1 MSEEQTVSLVDVLQ
15 EDQELEE
22 EASAVLAGSDSDH
35 CSYPEGYVKRQA
47 LYACSSCSP
56 RGGPPAG
63 VCLACSYKCHEGHEL
78 FELYTKRNFRC
89 DCGNG
94 KFSELQCKLYPEK
107 DDANSLNLYSQNF
120 FGLYCTCSRPYP
132 DPEDQVEDEMIQCV
146 VCEDWLHG
154 RHLGCAVPDSVELQE
169 MICESCMNK
178 NPFLWTYAAHLAVPG
193 EAIRTKEEA
202 GESNSNAPDTEKVD
216 DSARPSKRS
225 REEAESSCR
234 LKDLHPAG
242 PDRVQQ
248 GALESSCRLKDLHP
262 GGPARVQQGALESSC
277 RLKDLHPGGPDRVQ
291 QGALESSCRLKDLH
305 PGGPA
310 RVQQGA
316 LESSCRLKDLHP
328 GGPDRVQQGA
338 LESSCR
344 LKDLHPGGPDR
355 VQQGA
360 VFWPSAWRSKLCPCS
375 SCQELL
381 ATAGLSFLLDES
393 DTVLAYENKGK
404 SSEQRPGPDPLMSA
418 LDSLNRV
425 QQLEIIHGYNDMKTE
440 LKDFLQRFA
449 TEGKVVTSED
459 IRHFF
464 EQQGRKRRRVD
475 GESFHSH

>member
-35 CSYPEGYVKRQA
+35 CSYPEFRPLSEVDSEMDRWI
-47 LYACSSCSP
+47 
-56 RGGPPAG
+56 G
-63 VCLACSYKCHEGHEL
+63 VRVSLVRWGQREL
-78 FELYTKRNFRC
+78 NQKE
-89 DCGNG
+89 
-94 KFSELQCKLYPEK
+94 KL
-107 DDANSLNLYSQNF
+107 SV
-120 FGLYCTCSRPYP
+120 
-132 DPEDQVEDEMIQCV
+132 VE
-146 VCEDWLHG
+146 
-154 RHLGCAVPDSVELQE
+154 
-169 MICESCMNK
+169 
-178 NPFLWTYAAHLAVPG
+178 
-193 EAIRTKEEA
+193 
-202 GESNSNAPDTEKVD
+202 

-225 REEAESSCR
+225 REEA
-234 LKDLHPAG
+234 
-242 PDRVQQ
+242 
-248 GALESSCRLKDLHP
+248 
-262 GGPARVQQGALESSC
+262 ESSC

-328 GGPDRVQQGA
+328 GGPA
-338 LESSCR
+338 
-344 LKDLHPGGPDR
+344 R

-375 SCQELL
+375 SCQVNPNHNPNPTPPPPTPSPYPYPSPPPASDQPSAHQELL
-381 ATAGLSFLLDES
+381 ARAGLSFLLDES

-475 GESFHSH
+475 GESFH